1 MKFDEYIIMNIVN
14 GFMGTYV
21 LYTACRLKVF
31 DVLSHGKKSL
41 QELADIIQVKEGL
54 LIRILRPLVAY
65 KILSFDEKDG
75 YALESAGRLLV
86 SYEEDSLWTY
96 VLFCG
101 KESIQIWENMYPA
114 ILQNCAPKDLFSV
127 SDIFEKQKRD
137 EKKFELFNG
146 MMERVSKSVEL
157 TPFFEKYGN
166 QDKAYRIVDIGGG
179 TGTII
184 LKFLHNFKNSLGM
197 IVDLEVAK
205 EVALKNIF
213 NNGAQDRCIFKSGNF
228 FEPLEL
234 NGDLY
239 ILSRVLHDW
248 EDDKAKLILQ
258 NVVECMDENSELIIL
273 EGLMPENI
281 NEGGIEMYMNDIQ
294 MWGFC
299 GGKERTKA
307 EFSDLLSLVG
317 LNIKNIYQLASNNT
331 ISAIVAGKSKMEEW
345 VF

>member
-1 MKFDEYIIMNIVN
+1 MKFDEYMIMNIAN

-31 DVLSHGKKSL
+31 DALADGKKNL
-41 QELADIIQVKEGL
+41 QELADIIQVKGQL

-65 KILSFDEKDG
+65 KILFFDENDR
-75 YALESAGRLLV
+75 YALESAGRLLI

-114 ILQNCAPKDLFSV
+114 ILQNCAPKDLLAE
-127 SDIFEKQKRD
+127 SDVFETQKKD
-137 EKKFELFNG
+137 EKKFELFDG
-146 MMERVSKSVEL
+146 MMKSVSKSVEL
-157 TPFFEKYGN
+157 DSFFEKYGN
-166 QDKAYRIVDIGGG
+166 QDKKYRIIDIGGG

-184 LKFLHNFKNSLGM
+184 LKFLHNFKNSYGT
-197 IVDLEVAK
+197 IVDLEVARQR
-205 EVALKNIF
+205 ALKNIATS
-213 NNGAQDRCIFKSGNF
+213 GIQERCIFKSGNF

-234 NGDLY
+234 TGDLY

-248 EDDKAKLILQ
+248 EDEKAKLILQ
-258 NVVECMDENSELIIL
+258 NIVGCMDEKSELIIL
-273 EGLMPENI
+273 EGLMPDNV
-281 NEGGIEMYMNDIQ
+281 NEGSIEMYMNDIQ

-307 EFSDLLSLVG
+307 EFADLLASVG
-317 LNIKNIYQLASNNT
+317 LKMKYVYQLRKND
-331 ISAIVAGKSKMEEW
+331 ILSAIVAYKTKMEEW